1 MKGKMRR
8 ILTVAMVGMLCF
20 SMSLPAAAAQ
30 TKEQTQER
38 IEQLEKE
45 KQSLENKLA
54 DLKANKTSTED
65 YIKELDA
72 ELNSISSEITD
83 LNSSIETISQ
93 NIEDTEKKLEEAKA
107 KEERQYELLKQR
119 IKYMYEQGQ
128 VSYIDILLGSESIE
142 TLLNSAQYISQISE
156 FDNQLLTSLKEI
168 SQEIDAY
175 EKELEANKAE
185 MEADKQ
191 TLEGKQEEVNAVT
204 EAKKEELSN
213 IESNI
218 DTTEEDVADV
228 EEDLNN
234 ENQILADLEA
244 AEAEAQRQ
252 YEELKAQQEAEAQKA
267 KEEAEA
273 AKAAAEEA
281 ARIEAEKQQ
290 AAQQA
295 AEEAAKAEADKKAEA
310 EAEAEKAQQEAD
322 QAAAD
327 KEEADQKA
335 EEAQDKAEQSQGSS
349 TGTGSL
355 TWPLPGYTTISSSF
369 GSRICPFHGLEYH
382 NGVDIPAP
390 GGTAIHAA
398 DSGVVV
404 AAQYHSSLGNYII
417 INHGNGIQTYYLH
430 TSAMYVSVGTKVSK
444 GDVIAAVGTTGSS
457 TGNHLDFRV
466 NVNGSY
472 VNPLSYA
479 SPY

>member
-1 MKGKMRR
+1 MQHICAPGAVIQKVYQR
-8 ILTVAMVGMLCF
+8 VAVVNT
-20 SMSLPAAAAQ
+20 AAASQGLHAALVAC
-30 TKEQTQER
+30 
-38 IEQLEKE
+38 QLRVT
-45 KQSLENKLA
+45 A
-54 DLKANKTSTED
+54 
-65 YIKELDA
+65 
-72 ELNSISSEITD
+72 
-83 LNSSIETISQ
+83 
-93 NIEDTEKKLEEAKA
+93 
-107 KEERQYELLKQR
+107 RQ
-119 IKYMYEQGQ
+119 ICGQ
-128 VSYIDILLGSESIE
+128 PD
-142 TLLNSAQYISQISE
+142 
-156 FDNQLLTSLKEI
+156 
-168 SQEIDAY
+168 
-175 EKELEANKAE
+175 
-185 MEADKQ
+185 
-191 TLEGKQEEVNAVT
+191 EGVEPVNA
-204 EAKKEELSN
+204 
-213 IESNI
+213 
-218 DTTEEDVADV
+218 
-228 EEDLNN
+228 
-234 ENQILADLEA
+234 Q
-244 AEAEAQRQ
+244 
-252 YEELKAQQEAEAQKA
+252 
-267 KEEAEA
+267 
-273 AKAAAEEA
+273 
-281 ARIEAEKQQ
+281 QQ

-327 KEEADQKA
+327 KEAADQKA

-355 TWPLPGYTTISSSF
+355 TWPLPGYTSISSPF
-369 GSRICPFHGLEYH
+369 GSRICPFHGVEYH